1 MLYKN
6 YLTIILPG
14 LLFCAP
20 AWLQAQTPAAPDPVK
35 TANIAKVNQLLQ
47 QSGYNARKTGDS
59 TWLLEYPATGRK
71 ILAAAGRDFV
81 VLGIVVAE
89 KKNLK
94 QSTELYYKLL
104 KLNHSQ
110 DYVKIVLDDDDDVTV
125 RSEVRSWLLD
135 LRQIKAMV
143 EDLNKSAVKIRQEI
157 TPFLITP

>member
-1 MLYKN
+1 MLNKN
-6 YLTIILPG
+6 YRAIILLG
-14 LLFCAP
+14 LFLCAP
-20 AWLQAQTPAAPDPVK
+20 VWLQAQTPVTPDPVK
-35 TANIAKVNQLLQ
+35 TANVAKVNQLLQ

-59 TWLLEYPATGRK
+59 TWLLEYPGTGRK
-71 ILAAAGRDFV
+71 ILAAAGREFV

-94 QSTELYYKLL
+94 QSLDLYYRLL

-110 DYVKIVLDDDDDVTV
+110 DYVKIVLDDDDDLTV

-143 EDLNKSAVKIRQEI
+143 EDLNKSAIKIRQEI

>member
-6 YLTIILPG
+6 YRAIILLG
-14 LLFCAP
+14 FLLCAP
-20 AWLQAQTPAAPDPVK
+20 VWLQAQTPVTPDPVK
-35 TANIAKVNQLLQ
+35 TANVTKVNQLLQ

-59 TWLLEYPATGRK
+59 TWLLEYPGSGRK
-71 ILAAAGRDFV
+71 ILAAAGREFV

-94 QSTELYYKLL
+94 QSSDLYYKLL

-143 EDLNKSAVKIRQEI
+143 EDLNKTAIKIRQDI
-157 TPFLITP
+157 TPFLVTP